1 MPTIS
6 WTTYYKKCS
15 IYLLR
20 GGSQQQTSP
29 VAVAKTLFCKVKKSS
44 KNNRLITCSSL
55 ESHFQ
60 LCLWRL
66 LCSFYCINSRTLFL
80 TVLGGIR
87 YRCFSVRKRCCWRVS
102 VLVTLPRRQGRVWAG
117 RGRGREESQK
127 QKRKGWAE
135 PWGRGCHQIK
145 SRDFV
150 PRRQLQWLLFKQTFW
165 KSTQKCP

>member
-1 MPTIS
+1 M
-6 WTTYYKKCS
+6 
-15 IYLLR
+15 
-20 GGSQQQTSP
+20 
-29 VAVAKTLFCKVKKSS
+29 
-44 KNNRLITCSSL
+44 NNRLITCSSL

-66 LCSFYCINSRTLFL
+66 LCSFDCINFGTLFL

-87 YRCFSVRKRCCWRVS
+87 YRCFSVQKGCCWRVS

-127 QKRKGWAE
+127 QKRKGWAV
-135 PWGRGCHQIK
+135 PWGRGSHQIK

-150 PRRQLQWLLFKQTFW
+150 TNFSDSCSNRLFGKVHRNAHKVRKTPQ
-165 KSTQKCP
+165 SGHKCYLRSVLWTKFT